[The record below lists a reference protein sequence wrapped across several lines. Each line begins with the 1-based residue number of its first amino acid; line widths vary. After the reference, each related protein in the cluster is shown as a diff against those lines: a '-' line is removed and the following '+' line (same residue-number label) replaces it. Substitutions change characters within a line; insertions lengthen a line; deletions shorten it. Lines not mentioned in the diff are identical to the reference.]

1 MTGNVDPWVSEV
13 IIGRLS
19 RPDLADLCAP
29 RRPDLAPLHREAA
42 SIRRNLDEMAG
53 DRALGLVTREQM
65 IAATKRGS
73 DRLAEIEAQLAASAS
88 TSALAP
94 FAAAGEARA
103 VWEGLDVARRRAV
116 IDALTPVILHPAGR
130 GARVFD
136 PGTVEIPWLEP
147 PQ

>member
-1 MTGNVDPWVSEV
+1 M
-13 IIGRLS
+13 IIDRLS

-29 RRPDLAPLHREAA
+29 RRPDLTPLHREAA

-65 IAATKRGS
+65 IAATKRGG

-94 FAAAGEARA
+94 FAGASDARA
-103 VWEGLDVARRRAV
+103 VWDGLDRERRRAV
-116 IDALTPVILHPAGR
+116 IAALTVVTLHPAGR

-136 PGTVEIPWLEP
+136 PRTVTFDPLEAG
-147 PQ
+147 